1 MWLNCFGTIKSMYF
15 TIYTTDCG
23 NGNLIHCDAAKFCFE
38 IGCSTMVVLVV
49 KTQSQSPWPKQCT
62 WLRQFS
68 KYSKSEKTWALLEIT
83 WVIWH
88 VFCLSLFS
96 NFSNPLLYFRQRD
109 TTLWCLD
116 TEYKIEMENFLYHKA
131 WIGFFWPGRY
141 SFN

>member
-1 MWLNCFGTIKSMYF
+1 MGQLNQCILLSTQ
-15 TIYTTDCG
+15 
-23 NGNLIHCDAAKFCFE
+23 LIVVTVTWSTVMQQNSVFE
-38 IGCSTMVVLVV
+38 IGPHGCSTMVVLVV
-49 KTQSQSPWPKQCT
+49 KTQSQSPWPKQCR

-68 KYSKSEKTWALLEIT
+68 KYSNSEKTWAFLEIT
-83 WVIWH
+83 RVIWH
-88 VFCLSLFS
+88 VFCLSLFN
-96 NFSNPLLYFRQRD
+96 NFSNSLLYFRQRD